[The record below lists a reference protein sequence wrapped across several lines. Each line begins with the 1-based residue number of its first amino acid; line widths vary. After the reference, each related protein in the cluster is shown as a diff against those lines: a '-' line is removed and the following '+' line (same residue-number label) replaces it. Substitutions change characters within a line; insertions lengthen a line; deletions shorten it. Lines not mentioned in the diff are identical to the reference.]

1 MQFTSIWSMNKIF
14 TTLLLAAAIASVTA
28 ILSPTSVFAPTN
40 NAQDDK
46 NQDTFPGTGAGNNPN
61 PSDQASDNTDRNCF
75 RHEFGIVGNGQNLP
89 AQCY

>member
-1 MQFTSIWSMNKIF
+1 MNKIF

-28 ILSPTSVFAPTN
+28 MLSPTSVFAPTN

-46 NQDTFPGTGAGNNPN
+46 NNPTFPGTGAGNNPN
-61 PSDQASDNTDRNCF
+61 PSDRAEDNTDNNCD
-75 RHEFGIVGNGQNLP
+75 RHEFGIVGNGRNLP